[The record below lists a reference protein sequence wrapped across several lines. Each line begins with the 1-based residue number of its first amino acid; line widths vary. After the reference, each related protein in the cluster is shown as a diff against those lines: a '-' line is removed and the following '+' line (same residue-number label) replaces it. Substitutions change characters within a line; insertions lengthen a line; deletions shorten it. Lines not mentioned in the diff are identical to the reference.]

1 MGETVV
7 WMTRKLKIVFLVFAM
22 NATALAEEIRN
33 PYLPIRAA
41 GMGGAFTAVANDEG
55 SIFTN
60 PAGIARARKNRS
72 RDTLHLAKFP
82 NVIVGANAESKSFY
96 QAFSSIDGDKNVE
109 GVLDELDSIGTKP
122 FWARAAIFPV
132 MIVDL
137 KKGTPA
143 SFGLFSETTTKIVI
157 EEESSSQARVEVV
170 SDQGAAVGIGW
181 TNKTNRFNMGLQ
193 VRPTYRYAYEK
204 RISSGDLFDKD
215 LMKERLENDS
225 NKSTATGIDFGMMA
239 TLADFWFPTIGVSV
253 LNLPVGCRDDYL
265 NPFTEKRETVCGTVY
280 QGDFGNEDALSTVD
294 PTDIRVGFSIITR
307 MTRKI
312 NLRFALDAH
321 NLAFQSGTS
330 NYGLGGIEVSKM
342 LHAGVELFVGNPLLI
357 PPISFRSGYSQ
368 GFATFGVSLNLKLFS
383 IDVASYGT
391 DVSSSD
397 TPNEDRRY
405 MASIT
410 FGM

>member
-1 MGETVV
+1 
-7 WMTRKLKIVFLVFAM
+7 
-22 NATALAEEIRN
+22 
-33 PYLPIRAA
+33 
-41 GMGGAFTAVANDEG
+41 
-55 SIFTN
+55 
-60 PAGIARARKNRS
+60 
-72 RDTLHLAKFP
+72 
-82 NVIVGANAESKSFY
+82 
-96 QAFSSIDGDKNVE
+96 
-109 GVLDELDSIGTKP
+109 
-122 FWARAAIFPV
+122 
-132 MIVDL
+132 
-137 KKGTPA
+137 
-143 SFGLFSETTTKIVI
+143 
-157 EEESSSQARVEVV
+157 
-170 SDQGAAVGIGW
+170 
-181 TNKTNRFNMGLQ
+181 
-193 VRPTYRYAYEK
+193 
-204 RISSGDLFDKD
+204 
-215 LMKERLENDS
+215 MKERLENDS